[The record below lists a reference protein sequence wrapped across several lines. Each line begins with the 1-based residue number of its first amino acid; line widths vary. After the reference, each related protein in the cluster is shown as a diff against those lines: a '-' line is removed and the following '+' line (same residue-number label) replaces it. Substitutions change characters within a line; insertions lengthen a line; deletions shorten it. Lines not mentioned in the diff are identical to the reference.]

1 MNILALARAEF
12 PETVRLRRH
21 FHENPELSCREV
33 NTIAFLEA
41 YLKELEIPTVNVPDG
56 GLLGIIDSGKPGK
69 TLLMRADT
77 DALPI
82 AESPENL
89 KEKKVCL
96 SHVPGVSHACG
107 HDGHMA
113 MLLTAGRILAAHKD
127 AFSGKVVLCFE
138 RGEEESGD
146 IQNLLPYI
154 VK

>member
-113 MLLTAGRILAAHKD
+113 MLLTAGRILAAHKE
-127 AFSGKVVLCFE
+127 AFPAKWCCVLNGGKKKAGTSRTC
-138 RGEEESGD
+138 S
-146 IQNLLPYI
+146 PTS
-154 VK
+154 